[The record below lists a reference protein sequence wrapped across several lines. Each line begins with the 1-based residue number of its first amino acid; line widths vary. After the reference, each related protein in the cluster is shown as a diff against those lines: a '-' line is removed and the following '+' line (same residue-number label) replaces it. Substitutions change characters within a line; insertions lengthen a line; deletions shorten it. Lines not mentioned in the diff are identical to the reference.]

1 MGFNQ
6 FGACDWSDF
15 LQSAEIILLQQEN
28 RGLTFPSPEDRSRYR
43 YRIAQNLWK
52 DDRRI
57 ESNRR
62 RILQEN
68 YKPVDHSERAQE
80 ISVAQQSVANT
91 LARMKTDRLMSPKAK
106 RLSAKNIGTTMA
118 AQLIEWK
125 LGGLT
130 HGEMACMVFKVEFS
144 TAAQTRKI
152 CNAIKIA
159 MATFKSVLLE
169 QTTC

>member
-1 MGFNQ
+1 MSFNQ

-15 LQSAEIILLQQEN
+15 LQSAEVILLQQEN
-28 RGLTFPSPEDRSRYR
+28 GGLTFPSPEDRNRYR

-91 LARMKTDRLMSPKAK
+91 LTWMKANQFKRQDSNRLTARK
-106 RLSAKNIGTTMA
+106 IGTTMA

-152 CNAIKIA
+152 CNAMKIA

-169 QTTC
+169 KTTC